1 MDNSEDPKLK
11 EIMNQLSKFGFE
23 FYARDENGIPLV
35 KGPNDQVVEIN
46 VAINFVNKQIE
57 EQKNSSGGSMEQPA
71 MPENMDMAAKIE
83 SSMESKVEDSVEN
96 SAEKQE
102 KREVSPNQQADDVP
116 RAPIAAPKPVQK
128 IKPYGDGFDP
138 KSFNPSDLK
147 STLNFVEKNSKM
159 SSKSSNKWLA
169 EQFKKFIA
177 EFNAGSNK
185 S

>member
-1 MDNSEDPKLK
+1 MDANEDPKLK
-11 EIMNQLSKFGFE
+11 EIMNQLTKLGFS

-35 KGPNDQVVEIN
+35 KGPNEQVVEIN

-57 EQKNSSGGSMEQPA
+57 EQKNSSGGSMEQPS
-71 MPENMDMAAKIE
+71 MPNNLDIASSIE
-83 SSMESKVEDSVEN
+83 SSMESKVEDSIEN
-96 SAEKQE
+96 NAEKQE
-102 KREVSPNQQADDVP
+102 KKDVQQDKQSDDVP

-177 EFNAGSNK
+177 EFNAGTNRS
-185 S
+185 